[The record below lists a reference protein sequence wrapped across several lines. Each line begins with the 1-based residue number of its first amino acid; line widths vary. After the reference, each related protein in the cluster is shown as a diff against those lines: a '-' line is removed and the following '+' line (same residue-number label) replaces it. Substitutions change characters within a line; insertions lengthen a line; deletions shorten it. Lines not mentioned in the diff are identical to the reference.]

1 MERFGNLHFDT
12 RLPEDLRE
20 SFLKRL
26 HHQNLRSIYI
36 FCWFA
41 GFIYISLLAVD
52 YFRIQSGEY
61 YSSPIYKYLL
71 FIHLSGIVFFLFAV
85 FIKWKEKEFQS
96 GVYNPKAIVYAI
108 LIFFACTGP
117 IQDILT
123 YHQQGKI
130 ILYIALILITNWWL
144 DLPHQFRVI
153 FTMVSMVL
161 MILTVTLVGSTS
173 EELHLLAYYE
183 IILFTTTA
191 FIFGTIDFNF
201 VVSKY
206 LDEVQLAREK
216 KKIEELT
223 KFKSSLYTNLT
234 HEFRTPLTVIM
245 GATEQARR
253 PEATRDRSTFLN
265 ILQTIE
271 RHSSNLLKLIN
282 QLLDLA
288 KLESKSIELII
299 SRTDI
304 VTFVG
309 SLVKSYQPLADR
321 KHIDLTFHS
330 DMETYSMDLDEEKM
344 YSILSNLLSNA
355 LKFTPE
361 DGLVKIHLDS
371 IKESAGEFLQIKVE
385 DSGYGIGSE
394 HIENIFDRFY
404 VAESGPT
411 RNTTGTGIGLALSK
425 ELIRLMAGTISVES
439 ELGKGTRFTIKLPV
453 TRNAPE
459 KSDTAPSI
467 PEVQEVSGTLMYQRT
482 KDGTTGMPLLLIVED
497 NSDITNYL
505 TSLLE
510 HQYII
515 EIATNGAIG
524 IEKAKD
530 LIPDLIISDVMMPE
544 KNGFDL
550 CYELKNSNKT
560 DHIPIILL
568 TARADMESRMEGLE
582 MKADAY
588 LTKPFKSEELFL
600 LIRNQIELRSKLRA
614 RFAQAPLVQKDHLE
628 TKEYKFIQLL
638 NSAIETNLQ
647 NATFGVEDLAG
658 SVYMSRMQLHR
669 KLKAI
674 TDRSASNYIRVYRL
688 NKAKSILEHHDKN
701 IGEVAYDVG
710 FNDPNYFSKTFH
722 KEFGVSPSEYRK
734 AH

>member
-12 RLPEDLRE
+12 RLPEDLKE

-71 FIHLSGIVFFLFAV
+71 FIHLSGIVFFLFGV
-85 FIKWKEKEFQS
+85 FIKWKEKEFKS

-144 DLPHQFRVI
+144 NLPHQFRVI

-173 EELHLLAYYE
+173 QELHLLAYYE
-183 IILFTTTA
+183 IILFTTAA
-191 FIFGTIDFNF
+191 FIFGTIDYNF
-201 VVSKY
+201 VISKY

-245 GATEQARR
+245 GATEQARK
-253 PEATRDRSTFLN
+253 PEATRDRSTFLS

-288 KLESKSIELII
+288 KLESKSIEFII

-304 VTFVG
+304 VAFVR
-309 SLVKSYQPLADR
+309 SLVKSYHPLADK

-330 DMETYSMDLDEEKM
+330 DLENYTIDFDEEKM

-361 DGLVKIHLDS
+361 DGMVKIHLDS
-371 IKESAGEFLQIKVE
+371 IEESTGEFLQIKVE

-459 KSDTAPSI
+459 KSDTAPLI
-467 PEVQEVSGTLMYQRT
+467 PEVQEMSSALMYPRA
-482 KDGTTGMPLLLIVED
+482 KDGTTEMPLLLIVED
-497 NSDITNYL
+497 NTDITNYL

-510 HQYII
+510 HQYVI

-524 IEKAKD
+524 IEKAMD

-550 CYELKNSNKT
+550 CHELKNSNKT

-600 LIRNQIELRSKLRA
+600 IIRNQIELRSKLRA
-614 RFAQAPLVQKDHLE
+614 RFAQAPLVQKDQME

-688 NKAKSILEHHDKN
+688 NKARSILEHQDKN

-722 KEFGVSPSEYRK
+722 KEFGISPSEYRK

>member
-1 MERFGNLHFDT
+1 MERFRNLHFDT
-12 RLPEDLRE
+12 KLPEELKE

-26 HHQNLRSIYI
+26 HLQNLRSIYI

-52 YFRIQSGEY
+52 YFRVKSGEY
-61 YSSPIYKYLL
+61 YTSSIYKYLL
-71 FIHLSGIVFFLFAV
+71 FIHLNGIIFFLFGI
-85 FIKWKEKEFQS
+85 FIKWKEKEFQT
-96 GVYNPKAIVYAI
+96 GVYNPKKIVYAI

-117 IQDILT
+117 LQDILT

-144 DLPHQFRVI
+144 NLPHQFRVI
-153 FTMVSMVL
+153 FTMASMVL
-161 MILTVTLVGSTS
+161 MILTVTLVGSS
-173 EELHLLAYYE
+173 SQELHLLAYYE

-201 VVSKY
+201 VASKY

-245 GATEQARR
+245 GATEQARK
-253 PEATRDRSTFLN
+253 PEVIRDRSTFLN

-288 KLESKSIELII
+288 KLESKSIEFTIHQA
-299 SRTDI
+299 DI
-304 VTFVG
+304 VTFAE
-309 SLVKSYQPLADR
+309 SLVQSYQPLADK
-321 KHIDLTFHS
+321 KHIDLTFQS
-330 DMETYSMDLDEEKM
+330 ELETYSMDFDQEKM

-361 DGLVKIHLDS
+361 DGLVKIHLDTIQKS
-371 IKESAGEFLQIKVE
+371 DDEFLQIKVE
-385 DSGYGIGSE
+385 DTGYGIGSE
-394 HIENIFDRFY
+394 HLENIFDRFY

-425 ELIRLMAGTISVES
+425 ELIRLMAGTISVKS
-439 ELGKGTRFTIKLPV
+439 DLGKGTRFTIQLPV

-459 KSDTAPSI
+459 KSDVALFI
-467 PEVQEVSGTLMYQRT
+467 PEGQEVPRALTYQRT
-482 KDGTTGMPLLLIVED
+482 KEGIKEKPLLLIVED
-497 NSDITNYL
+497 NPDITNYL
-505 TSLLE
+505 VTLLE
-510 HQYII
+510 HQYVI
-515 EIATNGAIG
+515 EIAMNGAIG
-524 IEKAKD
+524 IEKATD

-550 CYELKNSNKT
+550 CHALKNSNKT

-568 TARADMESRMEGLE
+568 TARADMESRMEGLQ
-582 MKADAY
+582 MQADAY

-600 LIRNQIELRSKLRA
+600 IIQNQIELRNKLRA
-614 RFAQAPLVQKDHLE
+614 RFAQSSLVQKDHLE
-628 TKEYKFIQLL
+628 TKEFKFIQLL
-638 NSAIETNLQ
+638 NSSIETNLQ
-647 NATFGVEDLAG
+647 NATFGVEDLAS

-688 NKAKSILEHHDKN
+688 NKAKSLLEHQDKS
-701 IGEVAYDVG
+701 IGEVAFDVG

-722 KEFGVSPSEYRK
+722 KEFGVSPSEYRR
-734 AH
+734 AL

>member
-12 RLPEDLRE
+12 KLPEDLEE
-20 SFLKRL
+20 SFLKGL
-26 HHQNLRSIYI
+26 HLQNLRSIYI

-52 YFRIQSGEY
+52 YFRVQSGEY
-61 YSSPIYKYLL
+61 YSSPIYRYLL
-71 FIHLSGIVFFLFAV
+71 FIHLSGVVFFLFGV

-96 GVYNPKAIVYAI
+96 GVYNPKTIVYAI

-144 DLPHQFRVI
+144 HLPHQFRVI

-161 MILTVTLVGSTS
+161 MILTVTLVGSAS
-173 EELHLLAYYE
+173 QELRLLAYYE

-206 LDEVQLAREK
+206 LDEVHLAREK

-245 GATEQARR
+245 GATEQARK
-253 PEATRDRSTFLN
+253 PEATRDRSIFLS

-288 KLESKSIELII
+288 KLESKSIEFII
-299 SRTDI
+299 TQSDI
-304 VTFVG
+304 VVFVE
-309 SLVKSYQPLADR
+309 SLVQSYHPLADK
-321 KHIDLTFHS
+321 KHIDLTFES
-330 DMETYSMDLDEEKM
+330 SLDTYSMDFDEEKM

-361 DGLVKIHLDS
+361 DGIVKIHLDA
-371 IKESAGEFLQIKVE
+371 IKRSDDEFLQIRIR
-385 DSGYGIGSE
+385 DSGYGIGAE
-394 HIENIFDRFY
+394 HLQNIFDRFY

-439 ELGKGTRFTIKLPV
+439 ELGKGTRFTIELPV
-453 TRNAPE
+453 TRNAHE
-459 KSDTAPSI
+459 KSDAALSI
-467 PEVQEVSGTLMYQRT
+467 PEVQEVSSVLTYQRA
-482 KDGTTGMPLLLIVED
+482 KDVSTEKPLLLIVED
-497 NSDITNYL
+497 NTDIISYL
-505 TSLLE
+505 VTLLE

-515 EIATNGAIG
+515 EIARNGAIG
-524 IEKAKD
+524 IEKAID

-550 CYELKNSNKT
+550 CHELKNSNKT

-588 LTKPFKSEELFL
+588 LTKPFKSEELYVV
-600 LIRNQIELRSKLRA
+600 IRNQIELRNKLRD
-614 RFAQAPLVQKDHLE
+614 RFVQSPLVSKDKLVS
-628 TKEYKFIQLL
+628 KEFKFIQLL
-638 NSAIETNLQ
+638 NSTIENNLQ
-647 NATFGVEDLAG
+647 NTSFGVEDLAG

-688 NKAKSILEHHDKN
+688 NKAKSILEHQDKN
-701 IGEVAYDVG
+701 IGEVAFDVG

-734 AH
+734 AF